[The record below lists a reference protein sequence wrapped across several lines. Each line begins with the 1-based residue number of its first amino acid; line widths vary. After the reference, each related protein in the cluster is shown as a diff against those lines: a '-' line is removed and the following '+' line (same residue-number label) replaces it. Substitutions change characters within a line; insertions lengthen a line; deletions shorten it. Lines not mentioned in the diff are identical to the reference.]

1 ADLDGLEDGLE
12 ALYGTNPNLANGWDT
27 DGDGISDYREVLIP
41 RAGLTSNPLQ
51 ADQIVTMEYASV
63 TILGGCP
70 VREIEDTG
78 EGAEGFF
85 YVKPS
90 FRGLLKLE
98 FPDGTIQNTANL
110 DVASEV
116 DEVQSFN
123 FVASQRS
130 FVLPQGH

>member
-1 ADLDGLEDGLE
+1 NPDTDGDGRNDGLEANETWVVRVIGQAPYSVRSDPLSADADLDGLEDGLE

-51 ADQIVTMEYASV
+51 AAQNVTMEYASV

-70 VREIEDTG
+70 VREIGDTG

-85 YVKPS
+85 YVK
-90 FRGLLKLE
+90 
-98 FPDGTIQNTANL
+98 
-110 DVASEV
+110 
-116 DEVQSFN
+116 
-123 FVASQRS
+123 
-130 FVLPQGH
+130 